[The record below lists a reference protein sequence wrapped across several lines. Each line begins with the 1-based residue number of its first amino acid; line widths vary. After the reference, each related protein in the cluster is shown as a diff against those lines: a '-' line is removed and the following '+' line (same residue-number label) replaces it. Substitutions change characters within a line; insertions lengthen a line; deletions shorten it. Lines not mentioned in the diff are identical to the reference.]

1 MEANSFGQRV
11 DPTTEQLSWKK
22 VLLCSYNELN
32 TTKTGLEVVIWFL
45 SNILGIFAR
54 WRNFERI
61 LILTHGVAW
70 LLSSSW
76 SNRILEFRGWALVI
90 MHLTNFPP
98 EFHFYN
104 FECIN

>member
-22 VLLCSYNELN
+22 VHHYTVFLYELN

-76 SNRILEFRGWALVI
+76 SNKVFEF
-90 MHLTNFPP
+90 
-98 EFHFYN
+98 
-104 FECIN
+104 